1 MKTSLLLLYIC
12 TVHIVSEELVYTF
25 SIHFFVSH
33 SNSNLKGKQ
42 LEWDESKQREKL
54 PMRGK
59 GKGGTHEGNIE
70 KEITVTSS
78 LNTEGKT
85 PHEREGKRGVAH
97 LRETSRRRITVTSSL
112 NTEGKTPHVREGK
125 GGHT

>member
-1 MKTSLLLLYIC
+1 MY
-12 TVHIVSEELVYTF
+12 IVSEELVYTF

-59 GKGGTHEGNIE
+59 GKGGAHMRETWRRRIM
-70 KEITVTSS
+70 VTSS
-78 LNTEGKT
+78 
-85 PHEREGKRGVAH
+85 
-97 LRETSRRRITVTSSL
+97 
-112 NTEGKTPHVREGK
+112 
-125 GGHT
+125 

>member
-1 MKTSLLLLYIC
+1 MY
-12 TVHIVSEELVYTF
+12 IVSEELVYTF

-59 GKGGTHEGNIE
+59 GKGGTHEGNMEEENNGYVVFKYRE
-70 KEITVTSS
+70 KNS
-78 LNTEGKT
+78 
-85 PHEREGKRGVAH
+85 P
-97 LRETSRRRITVTSSL
+97 
-112 NTEGKTPHVREGK
+112 
-125 GGHT
+125 